1 MGRFDTH
8 GGYFAPQDYFR
19 VDTGGSHDEN
29 PNGGV
34 QVGVDEQGIPNLL
47 EEGEPVYDDYVY
59 SDNIVSDKEILAK
72 HNLPTRYAGMLY
84 SKIADS
90 FIDEAAERPN
100 DPISNNGLNA
110 LLVRLADAQEE
121 QKQIEAQRE
130 LEEELAQLSPEELAQ
145 VEQALAM
152 QEQQAAAGEQI
163 AAQQDIPQEAMA
175 EQQVVPE
182 EAPAQEQMIQQQV
195 PVMACGG
202 TLLRRFD
209 AGGPKKNIKEFTSG
223 DVAALLRSEP
233 EQSLSDMLEAS
244 SDRPT
249 FTSRDNVA
257 TRPVIVESG
266 DPSNPV
272 VEVLHQ
278 ESGQPVSEPVP
289 VTDEQ
294 IRNNL
299 ELQSMVPYVG
309 IPANAALIQDHVEN
323 KRYGD
328 AAVEAA
334 LLGAGLIPGG
344 SAAGRMLVRGTK
356 SLLRP
361 AGRMVGRGFTKAI
374 KAIPKSVLEIGGRG
388 EMVKDAVKAAKTAGA
403 EAQKAARD
411 ADRIDRQLK
420 AAKVS
425 GDKERV
431 ASLTEKLSKAD
442 ATAVKAGLKS
452 AKAKA
457 NVGIKTV
464 GAGTTGPLWNRE
476 AWKRSVGSAKKQ
488 LDTALDALKANP
500 DDVALKEAAEKARKA
515 YDKAQGF
522 WNKWVRHGEWAKPAV
537 ITGGAGVA
545 AAKIHDRNTD
555 RWIQEQLGEPITSEM
570 PVVPVDTSGIDSDW
584 LIENLG
590 SVMPE
595 TDTSSVAA
603 SDTTANLRALGGPV
617 NKFDGE
623 SFSQMFRFKPIAPQR
638 PVAPDVVK
646 LSKNGI
652 EFYPSAYTETR
663 WLIPSSI
670 GWESNPDKI
679 DRLAKE
685 SIPGTW
691 EWAQAIGRNNLF
703 STTGVNLD
711 GVSSG
716 ANTGNGADVD
726 AGAGADVN
734 TRAIPLP
741 KPLSTSS
748 RYAGPLTAAALGIYN
763 ALQKPTRFTMP
774 HYVPTIPEGRM
785 HLYNPSFNPLD
796 VNLAVNS
803 INASGAGTMYGLRNS
818 GLGPS
823 TAQAM
828 IAVDN
833 NIGKNIGNAQ
843 TQAWDANNQRRN
855 AVLAAVNQNGSALG
869 QFDYGVARNAAY
881 LLNDMR
887 LRNAQNDLMLQ
898 RLNDASETQQYAA
911 VQNQIDQVAQALSAI
926 GRENLTF
933 NQINSNTALPYN
945 VWNNGAAYYAPTGIQ
960 PSNPYADLAY
970 NAKTKEVYNTKTGA
984 VVAKNVG

>member
-90 FIDEAAERPN
+90 FVDEAAERPN

-130 LEEELAQLSPEELAQ
+130 LEEELAQLSPEELAH
-145 VEQALAM
+145 VEQALAA
-152 QEQQAAAGEQI
+152 QEQQAAA
-163 AAQQDIPQEAMA
+163 QQGTLQEAMVSPEA
-175 EQQVVPE
+175 MTEQQMVPE
-182 EAPAQEQMIQQQV
+182 EALAQEQMMQQQV
-195 PVMACGG
+195 PVMSCGG

-209 AGGPKKNIKEFTSG
+209 AGGPKKN
-223 DVAALLRSEP
+223 ALAEA
-233 EQSLSDMLEAS
+233 LEAANDIPVREARS
-244 SDRPT
+244 STGIGAAGDTGYISQEKANAMAAAAAQARQMKQNNYDE
-249 FTSRDNVA
+249 FVDQVA
-257 TRPVIVESG
+257 HV
-266 DPSNPV
+266 PV
-272 VEVLHQ
+272 VGEVLAPTRVEEIRDEEYAKKRAAWEAQ
-278 ESGQPVSEPVP
+278 AAPYVESGQPIPRELLQTAPVA
-289 VTDEQ
+289 
-294 IRNNL
+294 
-299 ELQSMVPYVG
+299 PYK
-309 IPANAALIQDHVEN
+309 E
-323 KRYGD
+323 
-328 AAVEAA
+328 
-334 LLGAGLIPGG
+334 
-344 SAAGRMLVRGTK
+344 
-356 SLLRP
+356 
-361 AGRMVGRGFTKAI
+361 GFTL
-374 KAIPKSVLEIGGRG
+374 SDLIGGTG
-388 EMVKDAVKAAKTAGA
+388 LMKGPKAVKAAKVEKTSKGLKAVEQIA
-403 EAQKAARD
+403 EDSRSLTLVHA
-411 ADRIDRQLK
+411 IDDLKDKTKLLEETEGELK
-420 AAKVS
+420 AAKAGIQAGIVPKS
-425 GDKERV
+425 KV
-431 ASLTEKLSKAD
+431 ARLRYDRRFQKKVVKKAD
-442 ATAVKAGLKS
+442 KKVVNLVKEELKASKPIIETAADTKTASSAGDAVKKTGISKGQKVGKVAKAAAGL
-452 AKAKA
+452 
-457 NVGIKTV
+457 
-464 GAGTTGPLWNRE
+464 
-476 AWKRSVGSAKKQ
+476 
-488 LDTALDALKANP
+488 TAL
-500 DDVALKEAAEKARKA
+500 
-515 YDKAQGF
+515 
-522 WNKWVRHGEWAKPAV
+522 
-537 ITGGAGVA
+537 TGGAIVGS
-545 AAKIHDRNTD
+545 KIYNAQHRPSFGN
-555 RWIQEQLGEPITSEM
+555 IVNSYQEEPSDFDTFDADSVFY
-570 PVVPVDTSGIDSDW
+570 PVIPAPI
-584 LIENLG
+584 
-590 SVMPE
+590 
-595 TDTSSVAA
+595 
-603 SDTTANLRALGGPV
+603 DTTAVADTTQANQRALGGPV

-623 SFSQMFRFKPIAPQR
+623 TGSQLFRFKPIAPQR

-646 LSKNGI
+646 LSERGL
-652 EFYPSAYTETR
+652 EFYPSAYTGTR

-685 SIPGTW
+685 ATPGTW
-691 EWAQAIGRNNLF
+691 EWAQAIGRNNPF

-716 ANTGNGADVD
+716 ANTGNGAVVD

-855 AVLAAVNQNGSALG
+855 AALAAMSQNGSALG
-869 QFDYGVARNAAY
+869 QFDYGVARNAAS

-911 VQNQIDQVAQALSAI
+911 VQNQIDQVAQALSAM

>member
-29 PNGGV
+29 SNGGV

-59 SDNIVSDKEILAK
+59 SDNIVSDKEILVK
-72 HNLPTRYAGMLY
+72 HNLPARYAGMLY

-90 FIDEAAERPN
+90 FVDEAAERPN

-152 QEQQAAAGEQI
+152 QEQQAAAGEQM
-163 AAQQDIPQEAMA
+163 AAQQDIPQEAMT
-175 EQQVVPE
+175 EQQMVPE
-182 EAPAQEQMIQQQV
+182 EALAQEQIMQQQV

-209 AGGPKKNIKEFTSG
+209 AGGPKKNALAEALEVANDIPVREVRSSTGIGAAG
-223 DVAALLRSEP
+223 DTGYISQEQANAMAAAAAQARQMKQDNYDAFVDQVAH
-233 EQSLSDMLEAS
+233 
-244 SDRPT
+244 
-249 FTSRDNVA
+249 V
-257 TRPVIVESG
+257 
-266 DPSNPV
+266 PV
-272 VEVLHQ
+272 VGEVLAPTRVEEIRDEEYAKKSAAWEAQ
-278 ESGQPVSEPVP
+278 AKPYIDSGQQIPDELLKATPIAPYKEGFNVLDFIGGSGFLKSGKAAKAAKATKTAKKAEKPMEVVNAERNIARRTKQLEEAEEALANGRKSGLSQTDIGYLETEVDILKTKLKHEEEQLASFNRSMSVPESVEPISS
-289 VTDEQ
+289 T
-294 IRNNL
+294 
-299 ELQSMVPYVG
+299 
-309 IPANAALIQDHVEN
+309 
-323 KRYGD
+323 
-328 AAVEAA
+328 
-334 LLGAGLIPGG
+334 GG
-344 SAAGRMLVRGTK
+344 SAANTEV
-356 SLLRP
+356 P
-361 AGRMVGRGFTKAI
+361 AGNTSIPETPEVSEAANKPKKKPKAKKIAKWVGGSAALTGIGVPTYLTYTGQGRPSFGEISRSYSSDGGGFPTF
-374 KAIPKSVLEIGGRG
+374 
-388 EMVKDAVKAAKTAGA
+388 
-403 EAQKAARD
+403 D
-411 ADRIDRQLK
+411 AD
-420 AAKVS
+420 
-425 GDKERV
+425 
-431 ASLTEKLSKAD
+431 
-442 ATAVKAGLKS
+442 
-452 AKAKA
+452 
-457 NVGIKTV
+457 
-464 GAGTTGPLWNRE
+464 
-476 AWKRSVGSAKKQ
+476 SVFM
-488 LDTALDALKANP
+488 P
-500 DDVALKEAAEKARKA
+500 V
-515 YDKAQGF
+515 
-522 WNKWVRHGEWAKPAV
+522 
-537 ITGGAGVA
+537 
-545 AAKIHDRNTD
+545 
-555 RWIQEQLGEPITSEM
+555 
-570 PVVPVDTSGIDSDW
+570 PVVPADTTAI
-584 LIENLG
+584 
-590 SVMPE
+590 
-595 TDTSSVAA
+595 
-603 SDTTANLRALGGPV
+603 SDTTQANQRALGGPV

-623 SFSQMFRFKPIAPQR
+623 SFSQMFRFKPMPTFGTQL
-638 PVAPDVVK
+638 PDVTTPPHEGMVFDPVLGQWIQK
-646 LSKNGI
+646 SLN
-652 EFYPSAYTETR
+652 
-663 WLIPSSI
+663 L
-670 GWESNPDKI
+670 ESNIDKTG
-679 DRLAKE
+679 RLAAE
-685 SIPGTW
+685 ATPGTW
-691 EWAQAIGRNNLF
+691 EWAQAIGRNNPF

-716 ANTGNGADVD
+716 ANTGNGVVVD

-748 RYAGPLTAAALGIYN
+748 RYVGPLTAAALGIYN

-855 AVLAAVNQNGSALG
+855 AVLAAMNQNGSALG
-869 QFDYGVARNAAY
+869 QFDYGVARNAAS

>member
-90 FIDEAAERPN
+90 FVDEAAERPN

-152 QEQQAAAGEQI
+152 QEQQAATEEQM
-163 AAQQDIPQEAMA
+163 AAPQDIPQEAMA

-182 EAPAQEQMIQQQV
+182 EALAQEQMMQQQV

-209 AGGPKKNIKEFTSG
+209 AGGPKKNALAEALEAANDIPVREARSSTGIGAAGDTGYVSQEQANAMAAAAAQARQMKQDNYDAFVDQVAQVPVVGEVLAPTRVEEIRDEEYAKKRAAWEAQAKPYIDSGQQIPDELLKAIPVAPYKEGFNMLDFIGGRGFLKSGKAAKAAKATKTAKKAEKPMEVVNAERNIARRTKQLEEAEEALANGRKSGLSQTDIGHLETEVDILKTKLKHEEEQLASFNRSISVPESVEPISSTGGSAANTEVPAGNTSIPETTEVSEATNKPKKKSKAKKIAKWVG
-223 DVAALLRSEP
+223 GSAALTGIGVPTYLTYTGQGRPSFGEIARSY
-233 EQSLSDMLEAS
+233 S
-244 SDRPT
+244 SDGGGFPT
-249 FTSRDNVA
+249 FDADSVFM
-257 TRPVIVESG
+257 
-266 DPSNPV
+266 
-272 VEVLHQ
+272 
-278 ESGQPVSEPVP
+278 PVP
-289 VTDEQ
+289 VT
-294 IRNNL
+294 
-299 ELQSMVPYVG
+299 
-309 IPANAALIQDHVEN
+309 PA
-323 KRYGD
+323 
-328 AAVEAA
+328 
-334 LLGAGLIPGG
+334 
-344 SAAGRMLVRGTK
+344 
-356 SLLRP
+356 
-361 AGRMVGRGFTKAI
+361 
-374 KAIPKSVLEIGGRG
+374 
-388 EMVKDAVKAAKTAGA
+388 
-403 EAQKAARD
+403 
-411 ADRIDRQLK
+411 
-420 AAKVS
+420 
-425 GDKERV
+425 
-431 ASLTEKLSKAD
+431 
-442 ATAVKAGLKS
+442 
-452 AKAKA
+452 
-457 NVGIKTV
+457 
-464 GAGTTGPLWNRE
+464 
-476 AWKRSVGSAKKQ
+476 
-488 LDTALDALKANP
+488 
-500 DDVALKEAAEKARKA
+500 
-515 YDKAQGF
+515 
-522 WNKWVRHGEWAKPAV
+522 
-537 ITGGAGVA
+537 
-545 AAKIHDRNTD
+545 
-555 RWIQEQLGEPITSEM
+555 
-570 PVVPVDTSGIDSDW
+570 
-584 LIENLG
+584 
-590 SVMPE
+590 
-595 TDTSSVAA
+595 
-603 SDTTANLRALGGPV
+603 DTTAIPDTTQANQRALGGPV
-617 NKFDGE
+617 NKFDGT
-623 SFSQMFRFKPIAPQR
+623 SGSQLFRFKPIAPQR

-646 LSKNGI
+646 LAENRM
-652 EFYPSAYTETR
+652 EFYPSAYTGTR

-685 SIPGTW
+685 ATPGTW
-691 EWAQAIGRNNLF
+691 EWAQAIGRNNPF

-711 GVSSG
+711 GVSSV
-716 ANTGNGADVD
+716 ANTGNGAVVD
-726 AGAGADVN
+726 AGAGTDAN

-855 AVLAAVNQNGSALG
+855 AVLAAMNQNGSALG
-869 QFDYGVARNAAY
+869 QFDYGVARNAAS

-911 VQNQIDQVAQALSAI
+911 VQNQIDQVAQALSAM